1 MMTTLRYYNVDD
13 DSAADA
19 VDKNN
24 NSKNKIQK
32 NLVPQTLKPGIRFGV
47 PLVLMMML
55 L

>member
-13 DSAADA
+13 DTAADA

-32 NLVPQTLKPGIRFGV
+32 YLVPQTPKPGLGFGV
-47 PLVLMMML
+47 L
-55 L
+55 